1 MNFWFEVPPPNIA
14 NLKLPLNPTDLV
26 NIRRN
31 VEKFLENVIPPTEIG
46 SFLRSLTLN
55 RWEVV
60 EQETQEHKNNLLK
73 NGVQ

>member
-1 MNFWFEVPPPNIA
+1 MNFWFEVAPPNLA

-31 VEKFLENVIPPTEIG
+31 VEKFLENVIPPTEI
-46 SFLRSLTLN
+46 TLN

-73 NGVQ
+73 NEGQSID